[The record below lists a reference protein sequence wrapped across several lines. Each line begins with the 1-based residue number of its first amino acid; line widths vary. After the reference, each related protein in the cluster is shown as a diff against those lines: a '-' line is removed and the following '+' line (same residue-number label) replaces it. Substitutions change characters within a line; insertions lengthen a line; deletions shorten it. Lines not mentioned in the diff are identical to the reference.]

1 MFSAIVGIATL
12 IYQGVTYVMDKHERE
27 HARKDARE
35 NAIGN
40 LYDLYIEAYENSKD
54 AFKQNFNKNEL
65 DVIAK
70 AKTLYNLG
78 FLWYVERV
86 ALFIS
91 FFYFFRILVNIFTE
105 NEK

>member
-40 LYDLYIEAYENSKD
+40 LYDLYLE